1 MTLDLVI
8 RNALL
13 EDGGV
18 PQDLGIRNGRI
29 ETIAPRIATDARA
42 LDAGGGLVIAGFA
55 DSHLH
60 LDKACLLDRTSN
72 PSGTLKGA
80 IEAVSAAKRD
90 FTTADVHA
98 RGARVLEKAIGQGTT
113 LIRTQV
119 EIDPGVG
126 LAGFEAVRQ
135 LKADYAWGVDLQ
147 ICVFPQEGL
156 LNYPGTE
163 ALLRRALDEGADLL
177 GGCPYTDSD
186 PEGHIRALF
195 AMARDYDVDLDFH
208 LDFDLDTSWRHLDWV
223 ARETIAHGMQGRVAI
238 GHVTKLSMLSPGPL
252 TDTIALMRDAGI
264 ALTVLPA
271 TDLFMTGRDHDHG
284 VPRGVAPAHRF
295 HEAGLCC
302 TVATNNVLNPFTPY
316 GDCSLPRMANLF
328 ANVAQL
334 GSPEAL
340 ARCFAMVS
348 EEPFRLLGRD
358 PVIREGGI
366 ADLVAL
372 PCASRAD
379 AVAEIGR
386 PIWGVKRGKPSFEA
400 PLPRLLRPGV
410 ARPAALAV

>member
-8 RNALL
+8 RNARL
-13 EDGGV
+13 EDHGV
-18 PQDLGIRNGRI
+18 PHDLGIRDGRI
-29 ETIAPRIATDARA
+29 ETIAPQILTEARA
-42 LDAGGGLVIAGFA
+42 LDAEGGLVIAGFA

-60 LDKACLLDRTSN
+60 LDKACLLDRAAN

-90 FTTADVHA
+90 FTVEDIHA
-98 RGARVLEKAIGQGTT
+98 RGARVLDKAIGQGTT

-135 LKADYAWGVDLQ
+135 LKADYAWGVELQ

-163 ALLRRALDEGADLL
+163 ELLRTALRKGADLL
-177 GGCPYTDSD
+177 GGCPYTDTD
-186 PEGHIRALF
+186 PEGQIKRLF
-195 AMARDYDVDLDFH
+195 AMAREFDVDLDFH
-208 LDFDLDTSWRHLDWV
+208 LDFDLDTSWRHLDWI
-223 ARETIAHGMQGRVAI
+223 ARETIGHRMQGRVTV
-238 GHVTKLSMLSPGPL
+238 GHVTKLSMLPPDAL
-252 TDTIALMRDAGI
+252 ADTFALMLDAGI

-271 TDLFMTGRDHDHG
+271 TDLFMTGRDCTHG
-284 VPRGVAPAHRF
+284 VPRGVAPAHQA

-340 ARCFAMVS
+340 ADCFAMVTQA
-348 EEPFRLLGRD
+348 PFRLLGRD
-358 PVIREGGI
+358 PVIREGAP

-372 PCASRAD
+372 PCASGAD
-379 AVAEIGR
+379 TVAEIGR
-386 PIWGVKRGKPSFEA
+386 PIWGMKSGRITFDA
-400 PLPRLLRPGV
+400 PQPRLFR
-410 ARPAALAV
+410 A

>member
-1 MTLDLVI
+1 MSLDLVI
-8 RNALL
+8 RNARLQ
-13 EDGGV
+13 DGAAE
-18 PQDLGIRNGRI
+18 QDIGIRGGRI
-29 ETIAPRIATDARA
+29 ATIAPGIATEARA

-60 LDKACLLDRTSN
+60 LDKACLLDRAAN

-90 FTTADVHA
+90 FTTEDVYA
-98 RGARVLEKAIGQGTT
+98 RGARVLDKAIGQGTT
-113 LIRTQV
+113 LIRTHV
-119 EIDPGVG
+119 EIDPAVG
-126 LAGFEAVRQ
+126 LAGFDAVRR

-163 ALLRRALDEGADLL
+163 ELLRQALDQGADLL

-186 PEGHIRALF
+186 PEGQIERLF
-195 AMARDYDVDLDFH
+195 AMAREYDVDLDFH

-223 ARETIAHGMQGRVAI
+223 ARDAIAHGMQGRVAI
-238 GHVTKLSMLSPGPL
+238 GHVTKLSMLAPDTLS
-252 TDTIALMRDAGI
+252 DTIALMKDAGI

-271 TDLFMTGRDHDHG
+271 TDLFMTGRDHDHA
-284 VPRGVAPAHRF
+284 VPRGVAPAHKF
-295 HEAGLCC
+295 HAAGLCC

-328 ANVAQL
+328 ANVSQL

-340 ARCFAMVS
+340 EGCFAMVTES
-348 EEPFRLLGRD
+348 PFRLLGRD
-358 PVIREGGI
+358 PVIREGAP

-372 PCASRAD
+372 PVQSRAD

-386 PIWGVKRGKPSFEA
+386 PIWGVKGGALSFEA
-400 PLPRLLRPGV
+400 PQPRLHRPGQ
-410 ARPAALAV
+410 ARPTALAG